1 MPHSTAYHIDK
12 NWPFAKTINTP
23 SLLLL
28 CSISHASL
36 TPTDRYSTS
45 VQVAREPIISSSLL
59 VIVWNKHEWTS
70 EGIVSTMERFQCT
83 PFFKFKS
90 TDINLLSCLFCL
102 FNKVA
107 DSGLWLV
114 NKTPIEG
121 SIPWSHTDQTIFPLF
136 SKSIKPLSMLIFCFS
151 GF

>member
-12 NWPFAKTINTP
+12 NWPFAKTIGPP

-36 TPTDRYSTS
+36 TPTDRCSTS
-45 VQVAREPIISSSLL
+45 VQPIISSSLL

-70 EGIVSTMERFQCT
+70 EGIVSTTERFQCT

-90 TDINLLSCLFCL
+90 TDVNLLSCLVCL

-114 NKTPIEG
+114 NKTPSEG